1 MSRKFKFKSAVK
13 SNKIRLMG
21 FADDIVDRD
30 MIKGAH
36 IEMFSNREIVVDGCE
51 GVFEYN
57 SDYIRLKLSKGSI
70 VLCGNNFDI
79 VLFEGEVITVKGNI
93 SSVEFCV

>member
-1 MSRKFKFKSAVK
+1 MSRKFKFKSAAK
-13 SNKIRLMG
+13 RKKIQLLG

-36 IEMFSNREIVVDGCE
+36 IEMFSNKEIVIHGCV

-57 SDYIRLKLSKGSI
+57 TDYIRLNLGKGTM

-79 VLFEGEVITVKGNI
+79 VLFEGDVITVKGNI